1 MTPAQEELAKVDAE
15 LERRAAASAMRSSL
29 SAFVRGSWAV
39 LEPGTPLVWNWHLDA
54 ICDHVQALLEGRLGR
69 RKLVV
74 NVPPGSMKSRIVSVC
89 ATVWNLLRRPD
100 WRVICA
106 SGNAA
111 VSLRD
116 SMYARDLIESEWFKE
131 TFRPAWAFAADQNA
145 KGFFKTNRGG
155 FRKATSSGA
164 RITGDRADALFVDDP
179 LDAALAFSAAERTA
193 VLDWWNLAFANRVND
208 PQGSVYCIIAQRLH
222 ADDLP
227 GHLLRLEPD
236 EWEVLAIPQEWEE
249 NHRRTTGIGW
259 KDPREVEGALMFP
272 ERFPQEYLA
281 SERRRLGLYGYPGQ
295 HQQRPTALE
304 GGLFKLAW
312 FKRYGTPPAVFK
324 RIIQSWDTAMKTGD
338 LNDPSVCSTWGET
351 DAGFYLLNV
360 LRRRMDY
367 PELRRMAVS
376 LAEAWKPTA
385 VLVEDK
391 ASGQSLVQELR
402 QGTRLPILAIEPRG
416 DKVVRAQAVS
426 PLVESGRVWLP
437 DFADWLPD
445 FEEEFLA
452 FPASTHDDQVDSVTQ
467 ALSHLSGLSGGGTGI
482 IEFYRRKALAAK
494 GLPV

>member
-15 LERRAAASAMRSSL
+15 LERRAAASTMRASL

-259 KDPREVEGALMFP
+259 KDPRTVEGALMFP
-272 ERFPQEYLA
+272 ERFPTEYLA

-304 GGLFKLAW
+304 GGLFKLSW

-324 RIIQSWDTAMKTGD
+324 RIVQSWDTAMKTGD
-338 LNDPSVCSTWGET
+338 LNDPSVCTTWGET

-367 PELRRMAVS
+367 PELRRMAIS
-376 LAEAWKPTA
+376 LAEAWKPNA

-437 DFADWLPD
+437 DFAEWLPD

-467 ALSHLSGLSGGGTGI
+467 ALAHLSGLSGGGTGI